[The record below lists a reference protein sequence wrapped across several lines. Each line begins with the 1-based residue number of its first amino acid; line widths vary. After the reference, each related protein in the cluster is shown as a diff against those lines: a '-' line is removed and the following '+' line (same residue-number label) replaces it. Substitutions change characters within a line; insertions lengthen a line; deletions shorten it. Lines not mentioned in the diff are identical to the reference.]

1 MSEDKLAKRNF
12 TDRLLWAGF
21 ALAIVA
27 AVAIG
32 RSADKDANESY
43 AWSTWITHT
52 QDVLGVLD
60 DARGNALSALAAI
73 QNYYQSGDLRNLHSV
88 SNLVSKLE
96 RQSVVLRTL
105 TRDNAAQQNRLDQ
118 FDRIGRQM
126 TTLSEDIIRSAP
138 ALSRQQSIRTPE
150 AAELSTVIY
159 QLLVQLQ
166 QMSAAEQLLLTEG
179 TAKARATS
187 RQSMIVLGIGGSIAF
202 VWLLIVG
209 GYAFL
214 ITRRLTDTA
223 KALAISQGELARV
236 TEHKRVEDEARVG
249 RNREEARY
257 RSLVERVP
265 VGLYRISTGG
275 DILEANP
282 AMVEMLGFRDADS
295 LKRAN
300 IAELWLDAEER
311 ARLEAIIEGEGVVQS
326 FEMGIRRPDGSII
339 WCEQSARA
347 AYDAAGK
354 IEHYEGVLID
364 ITSRKRAA
372 EETNRARDQVRDL
385 ALEAARLRSDFL
397 ASMSH
402 EIRTPL
408 SGIIGTGELLSL
420 SDLTSE
426 QRRQTD
432 IIRSSGE
439 LLLTIVNDI
448 LDFSKLA
455 AGRVVLEKLDF
466 DLVKLTEGLID
477 SFAVAA
483 RAKGIE
489 LALYV
494 DVNMPSGLRGDP
506 NRLRQILN
514 NLLSNAI
521 KFTQQG
527 EVMVRANRVEDTA
540 ENVVVRF
547 EVVDTGIGIPSET
560 QGRLFQPFVQAEGS
574 TSRRFGGTGLGL
586 VIAARLAD
594 QMGGEIGFESAPG
607 KGSNFHFTARLEK
620 GLEIV
625 RPWMTA
631 TATSCFNGIRA
642 LIVNDSPASR
652 QVISEYLS
660 SWGIENAAVGS
671 GAEAMDILKL
681 ARAGDGKQVVV
692 LIDDQISGVG
702 ALGLACAIKQH
713 SDIKHSKVIMLSAR
727 RAVSNAT
734 EVVDA
739 WITKPVRPSHLF
751 RCLLELCRN
760 ADDVNTKTVAATP
773 PSPIDNGPPQW
784 RKAVRVLLVD
794 DNPVNRTIGAQ
805 QLSVLGY
812 SAEIVDGAR
821 RGLEVVSS
829 RHPDIVLMD
838 CEMPEMDG
846 YQAVTEIRRREGN
859 ARHTVVVALTA
870 HATEGDRARCLDAGM
885 DDYLS
890 KPVKLQ
896 SLAEMLDTWAPG
908 KLDHILTSEQ

>member
-1 MSEDKLAKRNF
+1 
-12 TDRLLWAGF
+12 
-21 ALAIVA
+21 
-27 AVAIG
+27 
-32 RSADKDANESY
+32 
-43 AWSTWITHT
+43 
-52 QDVLGVLD
+52 
-60 DARGNALSALAAI
+60 
-73 QNYYQSGDLRNLHSV
+73 
-88 SNLVSKLE
+88 
-96 RQSVVLRTL
+96 
-105 TRDNAAQQNRLDQ
+105 
-118 FDRIGRQM
+118 
-126 TTLSEDIIRSAP
+126 
-138 ALSRQQSIRTPE
+138 
-150 AAELSTVIY
+150 
-159 QLLVQLQ
+159 
-166 QMSAAEQLLLTEG
+166 
-179 TAKARATS
+179 
-187 RQSMIVLGIGGSIAF
+187 
-202 VWLLIVG
+202 
-209 GYAFL
+209 
-214 ITRRLTDTA
+214 
-223 KALAISQGELARV
+223 RV
-236 TEHKRVEDEARVG
+236 TEHKRVEDEARAG

-300 IAELWLDAEER
+300 IKELWLDAGER
-311 ARLEAIIEGEGVVQS
+311 ARLEAIIEGEGVVQC

-354 IEHYEGVLID
+354 VEHYEGVLID

-372 EETNRARDQVRDL
+372 EEANRARDQVRDL
-385 ALEAARLRSDFL
+385 ALETARLRSDFL

-420 SDLTSE
+420 SALTPE

-466 DLVKLTEGLID
+466 DLVELTESLID

-483 RAKGIE
+483 RTKVIE

-494 DVNMPSGLRGDP
+494 DVSVPSGLRGDP

-514 NLLSNAI
+514 NLVSNAI
-521 KFTQQG
+521 KFTQHG
-527 EVMVRANRVEDTA
+527 EVMVRAKRVEDA
-540 ENVVVRF
+540 AGDVLVRF
-547 EVVDTGIGIPSET
+547 EVIDTGIGIPPET
-560 QGRLFQPFVQAEGS
+560 QARLFQPFVQAEGS

-586 VIAARLAD
+586 VIAARLVD

-625 RPWMTA
+625 RPWMNA
-631 TATSCFNGIRA
+631 TGASCFKGMRA

-660 SWGIENAAVGS
+660 SWGIENVAVGS
-671 GAEAMDILKL
+671 GAEALDILEL
-681 ARAGDGKQVVV
+681 ARAGDEKQIIV
-692 LIDDQISGVG
+692 LIDEQISGLG
-702 ALGLACAIKQH
+702 ALGFARAIKQH
-713 SDIKHSKVIMLSAR
+713 SDIKHCKAIMFSAESAAR
-727 RAVSNAT
+727 NAAG
-734 EVVDA
+734 VVDA
-739 WITKPVRPSHLF
+739 WITKPVRPSQLF
-751 RCLLELCRN
+751 SCLLELCGN
-760 ADDVNTKTVAATP
+760 ADGVTTKTITAAP
-773 PSPIDNGPPQW
+773 PRPIDNQPPPW
-784 RKAVRVLLVD
+784 RKEVRVLLVD
-794 DNPVNRTIGAQ
+794 DNLVNRTMGAQ

-812 SAEIVDGAR
+812 TAEIVDSAQ
-821 RGLEVVSS
+821 RGLEAISS
-829 RHPDIVLMD
+829 GCPDIVLMD

-846 YQAVTEIRRREGN
+846 YEAVAEIRRREGDP
-859 ARHTVVVALTA
+859 RRTVVIALTA
-870 HATEGDRARCLDAGM
+870 HATEGDRARCVNAGM

-896 SLAEMLDTWAPG
+896 ALGDMLDTWARG
-908 KLDHILTSEQ
+908 KFDHVLTSVQ